1 MKKFRIPLFL
11 TVFVLIGGMVSS
23 AAENYDIKE
32 MTPEVTRALE
42 GRKTR
47 FRELQNLKAQGI
59 LGEDNQGNV
68 KVLQSA
74 PNAESIASAENANRK
89 VIYQTIVEQNQ
100 LGPAGITQVRA
111 AFAETQ
117 RERARPGDSIQDAS
131 GQWVKK

>member
-1 MKKFRIPLFL
+1 MKTLKLSFL
-11 TVFVLIGGMVSS
+11 LLVLTLMSGTTVT
-23 AAENYDIKE
+23 AAPNYDIKE
-32 MTPEVTRALE
+32 MTPAVTQALE
-42 GRKTR
+42 GRKSR
-47 FRELQNLKAQGI
+47 FRELQNLKTQGI
-59 LGEDNQGNV
+59 LGEDNQGFV

-74 PNAESIASAENANRK
+74 PNAENIANAENANRK

-117 RERARPGDSIQDAS
+117 RERARPGDSIQEAS